1 MKRRDVIKM
10 LGGVSF
16 VLPSLL
22 CCGRSALADDYPSRP
37 ITLIVPQAPGGG
49 NDTIARIIAQKMTQS
64 LDQQVIV
71 ENRPGAGGTLGTRQL
86 AKSPADGHA
95 IAMGSTGTL
104 TMAPT
109 AIENAGYD
117 PRKDFAPVGMIAK
130 SAIILVVGPAVK
142 AQSVQDLI
150 VQAKKD
156 SQAFTYGSGGVGT
169 VNHLTAVM
177 FADQAGITLTH
188 IPFKGA
194 GPAINDVLGGHVSMI
209 FSSLPPTIG
218 NIKAGTLRALGTC
231 ALSRTPMLPDVPTME
246 EAGLKGFEAEQRY
259 GLIAPAGTPDAV
271 LRKLNQALRQALNAD
286 DVKERIAADG
296 AVANPSTPEEYALDI
311 DREEAKWATVVRLAK
326 AR

>member
-1 MKRRDVIKM
+1 MLDRRR
-10 LGGVSF
+10 F
-16 VLPSLL
+16 VTAGIALPML
-22 CCGRSALADDYPSRP
+22 CCGRFASADNYPSRP

-86 AKSPADGHA
+86 AKSAADGYA
-95 IAMGSTGTL
+95 IGMGSTGTL
-104 TMAPT
+104 TMAPA

-130 SAIILVVGPAVK
+130 SAIILVVGPSVK
-142 AQSVQDLI
+142 AQNVQDLI
-150 VQAKKD
+150 AHAKKD
-156 SQAFTYGSGGVGT
+156 AKAFTYGSGGVGT

-218 NIKAGTLRALGTC
+218 NIRGGNLRALATC
-231 ALSRTPMLPDVPTME
+231 ALSRAPMLPEVPTME

-259 GLIAPAGTPDAV
+259 GLIAPAGSPDPV

-296 AVANPSTPEEYALDI
+296 AVANPSTPEEYAVDI
-311 DREEAKWATVVRLAK
+311 DREEAKWAKVVRLAK
-326 AR
+326 STR

>member
-1 MKRRDVIKM
+1 
-10 LGGVSF
+10 
-16 VLPSLL
+16 
-22 CCGRSALADDYPSRP
+22 
-37 ITLIVPQAPGGG
+37 
-49 NDTIARIIAQKMTQS
+49 MTQS

-86 AKSPADGHA
+86 AKSAADGYA

-109 AIENAGYD
+109 AVENAGYD
-117 PRKDFAPVGMIAK
+117 PRRDFAPVGMIAK

-142 AQSVQDLI
+142 AQSVQQLI
-150 VQAKKD
+150 EQARKD
-156 SQAFTYGSGGVGT
+156 PQAFTYGSGGVGT
-169 VNHLTAVM
+169 VNHLTAIM
-177 FADQAGITLTH
+177 FADQARIYLTH

-218 NIKAGTLRALGTC
+218 NIRGGNLRALGTC
-231 ALSRTPMLPDVPTME
+231 ALSRASMLPDVPTME

-271 LRKLNQALRQALNAD
+271 LRKLNQALRAALTAD

-296 AVANPSTPEEYALDI
+296 AVTSPSTPEEYAIDI
-311 DREEAKWATVVRLAK
+311 DREEAKWAKVVQLAK
-326 AR
+326 TTK

>member
-1 MKRRDVIKM
+1 MLNRRR
-10 LGGVSF
+10 F
-16 VLPSLL
+16 VVTGCAFPVF
-22 CCGRSALADDYPSRP
+22 CGAQSAFADDYPSRP
-37 ITLIVPQAPGGG
+37 ITLVVPQAPGGG

-64 LDQQVIV
+64 LGQQVIV
-71 ENRPGAGGTLGTRQL
+71 DNRPGAGGTLGTRQL
-86 AKSPADGHA
+86 AKSAADGYA

-109 AIENAGYD
+109 ASENAGYD

-130 SAIILVVGPAVK
+130 SAIVLVVGPSVK
-142 AQSVQDLI
+142 AQSVREL
-150 VQAKKD
+150 VAQAKKD
-156 SQAFTYGSGGVGT
+156 PQAFTYGSGGVGT
-169 VNHLTAVM
+169 PNHLTAVM
-177 FADQAGITLTH
+177 FSDQTGINLTH

-218 NIKAGTLRALGTC
+218 NIRGGTLRALGTC
-231 ALSRTPMLPDVPTME
+231 ALSRAPMLPDIPTME

-259 GLIAPAGTPDAV
+259 GLIAPAGTPDPV

-296 AVANPSTPEEYALDI
+296 AVVNPSTPEEYALDI
-311 DREEAKWATVVRLAK
+311 DREEAKWAKVVQLAK
-326 AR
+326 AAK

>member
-1 MKRRDVIKM
+1 MLDRRQFVATGIALPM
-10 LGGVSF
+10 L
-16 VLPSLL
+16 
-22 CCGRSALADDYPSRP
+22 CYGRFALADDYPSRP

-64 LDQQVIV
+64 LGQQVIV

-86 AKSPADGHA
+86 ARSTADGYS

-117 PRKDFAPVGMIAK
+117 PRRDFAPVGMIAK
-130 SAIILVVGPAVK
+130 SAIVLVVGPSVK
-142 AQSVQDLI
+142 AQSVQEL
-150 VQAKKD
+150 VARAKKD
-156 SQAFTYGSGGVGT
+156 PQAFTYGSGGVGT
-169 VNHLTAVM
+169 PNHLTAVM
-177 FADQAGITLTH
+177 FADRAGITLTH

-194 GPAINDVLGGHVSMI
+194 GPAINDMLGGHVSMI

-231 ALSRTPMLPDVPTME
+231 ALRRAPMLPVVPTME
-246 EAGLKGFEAEQRY
+246 EAGFKGFEAEQRY
-259 GLIAPAGTPDAV
+259 GLIAPAGTPDQV
-271 LRKLNQALRQALNAD
+271 LKKLNQALRAALDAE

-296 AVANPSTPEEYALDI
+296 AVVNPSTPEEYAIDI
-311 DREEAKWATVVRLAK
+311 DREEAKWAKVVQLARATK
-326 AR
+326 

>member
-1 MKRRDVIKM
+1 M
-10 LGGVSF
+10 L
-16 VLPSLL
+16 
-22 CCGRSALADDYPSRP
+22 CYGRFALADDYPSRP

-64 LDQQVIV
+64 LGQQAIV

-86 AKSPADGHA
+86 ARSTADGYA

-117 PRKDFAPVGMIAK
+117 PRRDFAPIGMIAK
-130 SAIILVVGPAVK
+130 SAIVLVVGPSVK
-142 AQSVQDLI
+142 AQSVQEL
-150 VQAKKD
+150 VAQAKKD
-156 SQAFTYGSGGVGT
+156 PQAFTYGSGGVGT
-169 VNHLTAVM
+169 PNHLTAVM
-177 FADQAGITLTH
+177 FADRAGITLTH

-194 GPAINDVLGGHVSMI
+194 GPAINDMLGGHVSMI

-231 ALSRTPMLPDVPTME
+231 ALRRAPMLPEVPTME
-246 EAGLKGFEAEQRY
+246 EAGFKGFEAEQRY
-259 GLIAPAGTPDAV
+259 GLIAPAGTPDQV
-271 LRKLNQALRQALNAD
+271 LKKLNHALRAALDAE

-296 AVANPSTPEEYALDI
+296 AVVNPSTPEEYAIDI
-311 DREEAKWATVVRLAK
+311 DREEAKWAKVVQLARATK
-326 AR
+326 

>member
-1 MKRRDVIKM
+1 MLDRRRFVAAGIAFPM
-10 LGGVSF
+10 L
-16 VLPSLL
+16 
-22 CCGRSALADDYPSRP
+22 CYGRYASADNYPSRP

-86 AKSPADGHA
+86 AKSAADGYA

-130 SAIILVVGPAVK
+130 SAIILVVGPSVK
-142 AQSVQDLI
+142 APNVQDLI
-150 VQAKKD
+150 AQARKNP
-156 SQAFTYGSGGVGT
+156 QAFTYGSGGVGT

-218 NIKAGTLRALGTC
+218 NIRGGNLRALGTC
-231 ALSRTPMLPDVPTME
+231 ALSRAPMLPDVPTME

-259 GLIAPAGTPDAV
+259 GLIAPAGTPDPV
-271 LRKLNQALRQALNAD
+271 LRILNQALRQALNAD

-296 AVANPSTPEEYALDI
+296 AVANPSTPEEYVVDI
-311 DREEAKWATVVRLAK
+311 DREEAKWAKVVRLAK
-326 AR
+326 ATR

>member
-1 MKRRDVIKM
+1 MLNRRQ
-10 LGGVSF
+10 F
-16 VLPSLL
+16 VATGFAAPAL
-22 CCGRSALADDYPSRP
+22 CYGWPARADDYPSRS

-86 AKSPADGHA
+86 AKSAADGYA
-95 IAMGSTGTL
+95 LAMGSTGTL

-117 PRKDFAPVGMIAK
+117 PRRDFAPVGMIAK
-130 SAIILVVGPAVK
+130 SALALVVGPAVK

-150 VQAKKD
+150 AQAKKD
-156 SQAFTYGSGGVGT
+156 PKAFTYGSGGVGT
-169 VNHLTAVM
+169 ANHLTAVM
-177 FADQAGITLTH
+177 FADQAGINLTH

-218 NIKAGTLRALGTC
+218 NIKAGNLRALGTC
-231 ALSRTPMLPDVPTME
+231 ALSRAPMLPEVPTME

-259 GLIAPAGTPDAV
+259 GLIAPAGTSEAV
-271 LRKLNQALRQALNAD
+271 IRRLNQALREALNSD
-286 DVKERIAADG
+286 DVKERIVADG
-296 AVANPSTPEEYALDI
+296 AVVNPSTPQEYAVDI
-311 DREEAKWATVVRLAK
+311 DREEVKWARVVQLAK
-326 AR
+326 ATK

>member
-1 MKRRDVIKM
+1 MLDRRQFVATGIALPM
-10 LGGVSF
+10 LCYGQF
-16 VLPSLL
+16 
-22 CCGRSALADDYPSRP
+22 ALADDYPSRP

-64 LDQQVIV
+64 LGQQVIV

-86 AKSPADGHA
+86 ARSTADGYA

-109 AIENAGYD
+109 AVENAGYD

-130 SAIILVVGPAVK
+130 SAIVLVVGPSVK
-142 AQSVQDLI
+142 AQSVQEL
-150 VQAKKD
+150 VAQAKKD
-156 SQAFTYGSGGVGT
+156 PQAFTYGSGGAGT
-169 VNHLTAVM
+169 PNHLTAIM
-177 FADQAGITLTH
+177 FADRAGITLTH

-194 GPAINDVLGGHVSMI
+194 GPAINDMLGGHVSMI

-231 ALSRTPMLPDVPTME
+231 ALRRTPMLPEVPTME
-246 EAGLKGFEAEQRY
+246 EAGFKGFEAEQRY
-259 GLIAPAGTPDAV
+259 GLIAPAGTPDQV
-271 LRKLNQALRQALNAD
+271 LRKLNQSLRAALDAE

-296 AVANPSTPEEYALDI
+296 AVVNPSTPEEYATDI
-311 DREEAKWATVVRLAK
+311 DREEAKWAKVVQLAK
-326 AR
+326 AKK

>member
-1 MKRRDVIKM
+1 
-10 LGGVSF
+10 
-16 VLPSLL
+16 
-22 CCGRSALADDYPSRP
+22 
-37 ITLIVPQAPGGG
+37 
-49 NDTIARIIAQKMTQS
+49 
-64 LDQQVIV
+64 
-71 ENRPGAGGTLGTRQL
+71 
-86 AKSPADGHA
+86 
-95 IAMGSTGTL
+95 MGSTGTL

-311 DREEAKWATVVRLAK
+311 DREEAKWARVVRLAK

>member
-1 MKRRDVIKM
+1 
-10 LGGVSF
+10 
-16 VLPSLL
+16 
-22 CCGRSALADDYPSRP
+22 
-37 ITLIVPQAPGGG
+37 LIVPQAPGGG

-86 AKSPADGHA
+86 AKSAADGYA
-95 IAMGSTGTL
+95 LAMGSTGTL

-117 PRKDFAPVGMIAK
+117 PRRDFAPVGMIAK
-130 SAIILVVGPAVK
+130 SALALVVGPAVK

-150 VQAKKD
+150 AQAKKD
-156 SQAFTYGSGGVGT
+156 PKAFTYGSGGVGT
-169 VNHLTAVM
+169 ANHLTAVM
-177 FADQAGITLTH
+177 FADQAGINLTH

-218 NIKAGTLRALGTC
+218 NIKAGNLRALGTC
-231 ALSRTPMLPDVPTME
+231 ALTRAPMLPEVPTME

-259 GLIAPAGTPDAV
+259 GLIAPAGTSEAV
-271 LRKLNQALRQALNAD
+271 IRRLNQALREALNSD
-286 DVKERIAADG
+286 DVKERIVADG
-296 AVANPSTPEEYALDI
+296 AVVNPSTPQEYAVDI
-311 DREEAKWATVVRLAK
+311 DREEVKWARVVQLAK
-326 AR
+326 ATK

>member
-1 MKRRDVIKM
+1 MLDRRQ
-10 LGGVSF
+10 F
-16 VLPSLL
+16 VATGFAVPVL
-22 CCGRSALADDYPSRP
+22 CYGRPAFADDYPSRA

-86 AKSPADGHA
+86 AKSAADGYA
-95 IAMGSTGTL
+95 LAMGSTGTL

-130 SAIILVVGPAVK
+130 SALALVVGPAVK
-142 AQSVQDLI
+142 AHSVQELI
-150 VQAKKD
+150 AQAKKD
-156 SQAFTYGSGGVGT
+156 PKAFTYGSGGVGT
-169 VNHLTAVM
+169 ANHLTAVM
-177 FADQAGITLTH
+177 FADQAGINLTH

-218 NIKAGTLRALGTC
+218 NIKAGNLRALGTC
-231 ALSRTPMLPDVPTME
+231 ALSRAPMLPDVPTME

-259 GLIAPAGTPDAV
+259 GLIAPAGTPEPV
-271 LRKLNQALRQALNAD
+271 LRKLNQALRGALNAD

-296 AVANPSTPEEYALDI
+296 AVVNPSTPEEYAIDI
-311 DREEAKWATVVRLAK
+311 DREEAKWAKVVQLAK
-326 AR
+326 ATK